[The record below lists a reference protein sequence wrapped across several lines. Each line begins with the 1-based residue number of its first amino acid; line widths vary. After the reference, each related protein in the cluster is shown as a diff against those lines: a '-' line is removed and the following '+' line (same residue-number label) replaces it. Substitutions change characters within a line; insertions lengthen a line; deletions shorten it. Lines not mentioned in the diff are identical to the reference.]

1 MRLITLTLISCMALV
16 SAAPAKANEG
26 VVGIEGCETKQCQSQ
41 FKEFRKLA
49 RNGSPRAQLTI
60 AGMYYAG
67 YGVERDVK
75 QALNW
80 FRKAAKFGGVSF
92 GTYRAGMIYLFD
104 KEVEQNIEKGVEFL
118 KRAAEADHPQ
128 AAWVLANLYIGGK
141 LVEKD
146 MMEGFKWLQL
156 GAKLGDPESLYRLAK
171 YYEDG
176 ITGKK
181 ETAAAISLYKVAAKT
196 LPKARERLLELKAVD
211 KNDDIFAGTEDNGM
225 EKITVT
231 APDLPTMFDTSLE
244 SIKATGKFNSPK
256 TCSRLSSSPCGTQ
269 VTQVVAA
276 DKIQDMFDGA
286 FSSYMSGIS
295 AMSNQ

>member
-1 MRLITLTLISCMALV
+1 MRLFTLTLLSSICLISV
-16 SAAPAKANEG
+16 QPAIAEEG
-26 VVGIEGCETKQCQSQ
+26 IVGIEGCETKQCQGQ
-41 FKEFRKLA
+41 FKDFRKLA

-80 FRKAAKFGGVSF
+80 YRKAAKFGGVSF

-104 KEVEQNIEKGVEFL
+104 KEVEQNIEKGIEFL

-128 AAWVLANLYIGGK
+128 AAWVLANLYISGN
-141 LVEKD
+141 LVEKN
-146 MMEGFKWLQL
+146 MMEGFTWLQL

-211 KNDDIFAGTEDNGM
+211 KNDDIFASTEDNGI

-231 APDLPTMFDTSLE
+231 APDLPSMFDTSLA
-244 SIKATGKFNSPK
+244 SIKASGKFNSPK

-276 DKIQDMFDGA
+276 DQIQDMFDGA
-286 FSSYMSGIS
+286 FSSYMSNIS